1 MRTWVPVVLLA
12 ACGGPTN
19 EPHWSDQ
26 LVPDSP
32 CYRVDLLDGLDESST
47 DELRAAYECVNLHGH
62 VAPFGPA
69 VDALETASTRDG
81 RPAGLDL
88 AAAVNHL
95 GEVDVDPFAIAGL
108 LVDALRDPEID
119 PVVFVDVGIE
129 LIHGRPAPDVR
140 AGAVPPGDLTASLL
154 TPLGPALVPAITV
167 LLDDQLDAVAWL
179 GGVLR
184 DPETDRW
191 LRTIT
196 AYLESDDAAV
206 TAPLDRALPN
216 LGRAIGAAAS
226 PGNDRWWGASGHS
239 LRDAADVLLVRDVD
253 PVLQVMSPHLAPL
266 VADAAAMQALEDEL
280 VRLHDLGALQATP
293 GQLAWMV
300 GVDQHGDPLT
310 DPSEPSALFR
320 FMRLLS
326 SANRPMD
333 CTIDLW
339 ITSIDWSFGN
349 LAVAVLE
356 ILADL
361 DPDTAQGTVEI
372 VALLTDNVAADW
384 MLHEAVDLGVCPALT
399 HDLVDDLVAVDVLTR
414 PEADDLLEVVVG
426 LLRVAKDGGS
436 SNHVPDLVNAL
447 ASAHDVGA
455 TEPVEELFRDVG
467 DLPLIADVVAL
478 LPVLAD
484 PAGWGITAAG
494 GEPTDLADFLDLVG
508 WVFTVDPESG
518 RTGLERFHPLL
529 RAVMAQDGTW
539 TALDRAGGLL
549 RQEGTA
555 LSRLLDLL
563 PAMLAL
569 DPELDLVH
577 QLGAALDHPAVSA
590 PLLRTLEAPGVVDAL
605 FADAPDDAEP
615 PLGFVG
621 RLLAD
626 GTFDDV
632 LAVVDLVLGPPDAP

>member
-1 MRTWVPVVLLA
+1 MRATIGLILLA
-12 ACGGPTN
+12 ACGRPVD

-32 CYRVDLLDGLDESST
+32 CYEVDLLDGLDESST
-47 DELRAAYECVNLHGH
+47 DELRSVYECVNLHGH
-62 VAPFGPA
+62 VEPLGST
-69 VDALETASTRDG
+69 VDALETARTREG
-81 RPAGLDL
+81 RFAGLDL
-88 AAAVNHL
+88 AVAINHL
-95 GEVDVDPFAIAGL
+95 SEVDVDPFAIAGL
-108 LVDALRDPEID
+108 LVEALRDPEID

-129 LIHGRPAPDVR
+129 LIHGRAATDVR
-140 AGAVPPGDLTASLL
+140 DGTVDPGDLSDSLL

-167 LLDDQLDAVAWL
+167 LLDDQLEAVVWL
-179 GGVLR
+179 GGLLR

-196 AYLESDDAAV
+196 AYLESDEPAI

-216 LGRAIGAAAS
+216 VGQAIGAAAS
-226 PGNDRWWGASGHS
+226 PGNDRWDGATGHS
-239 LRDAADVLLVRDVD
+239 LRDAADVLLVREVD
-253 PVLQVMSPHLAPL
+253 PVLQVMAPHLAPIVDDPL
-266 VADAAAMQALEDEL
+266 AMQALEDEL
-280 VRLHDLGALQATP
+280 VRLHGIGALQATP

-300 GVDQHGDPLT
+300 GVDEHGAPLT
-310 DPSEPSALFR
+310 DPNEPSALFR

-339 ITSIDWSFGN
+339 ITTIDWSFGN
-349 LAVAVLE
+349 LAVTVLE

-372 VALLTDNVAADW
+372 IAILTDNVAADW
-384 MLHEAVDLGVCPALT
+384 MLHEAVDLGVCPTLT

-414 PEADDLLEVVVG
+414 PEADDLLDVVVG
-426 LLRVAKDGGS
+426 LLSVVKDGGA
-436 SNHVPDLVNAL
+436 SNHVPELADAL

-455 TEPVEELFRDVG
+455 TEPIEEVLRDVG
-467 DLPLIADVVAL
+467 GLPLVADVVAL

-494 GEPTDLADFLDLVG
+494 GEPTDLADFLDLVA
-508 WVFTVDPESG
+508 WAFVVDPDDG

-577 QLGAALDHPAVSA
+577 QIGAALDHTSVSA
-590 PLLRTLEAPGVVDAL
+590 PLLRALEAPGVVDAL
-605 FADAPDDAEP
+605 FDDTTGSTEP

-632 LAVVDLVLGPPDAP
+632 LAVVDLVMGPTP